1 MKSKDDTQQIREGA
15 QLGRVCCGGRCMEG
29 KVDNGW
35 QPVNLI
41 DTNFKDWYCSV
52 NKYFLHIDNETEL
65 VYHHQTCQAKFE
77 KGRGSIG
84 SLTDTESIYKYVE
97 QNKNNTIICPN
108 LRCGCGMCVPKA
120 EDKNEYDSLMRSI
133 P

>member
-1 MKSKDDTQQIREGA
+1 MNAPAPTAEKREGTE
-15 QLGRVCCGGRCMEG
+15 LGRNCCGGRCMEG
-29 KVDNGW
+29 KVNNVW
-35 QPVNLI
+35 QSVNLI

-84 SLTDTESIYKYVE
+84 SLQDTESIYSYVE
-97 QNKNNTIICPN
+97 LNKNNTIICPN
-108 LRCGCGMCVPKA
+108 SRCGCGMCVPKA
-120 EDKNEYDSLMRSI
+120 QDKNEYDSLIRSI